1 VSVPP
6 VTLVTVETGS
16 HLELGRAG
24 EDAALRWYE
33 QRGYELVARNWR
45 CRLGELD
52 LVLAGGG
59 VLVFCEVKCRRGS
72 AFGMPYEAVNHMKQ
86 RKLRALA
93 EAFLASR
100 RAPVDAVRFDVA
112 SVAVDRDGRHH
123 VHLFEDAF

>member
-6 VTLVTVETGS
+6 VTLVTVEAAS

-33 QRGYELVARNWR
+33 QRDYELVARNWR

-52 LVLAGGG
+52 LVLSGGG

-72 AFGMPYEAVNHMKQ
+72 AFGMPYEAVNHVKQ

-93 EAFLASR
+93 EAFVDSR
-100 RAPVDAVRFDVA
+100 RTAVEAVRFDVA
-112 SVAVDRDGRHH
+112 SVSVDRTGGHH
-123 VHLFEDAF
+123 VHVFDDAF